1 MCLSMPNSRI
11 AFGDQISNHPSGGA
25 MVAIQRHA
33 QVLPFRPERV
43 YGGHGF
49 DDPAAVL
56 AIGNTPML
64 SLRRFARRTGL
75 PDSIELWLK
84 AEWVNPG
91 GSVKDRPALCIVK
104 AGLASGRLGEG
115 RVLLDATSGN
125 TGIAYAMLGAAF
137 GFRVELVIPE
147 NASDER
153 KAMLK
158 AYGANVVLSDPYE
171 GSNGAIRQ
179 ARSLAAERPDS
190 YFYADQYSNPANPGA
205 HFSGT
210 GPELWRQT
218 SGRITHFVA
227 GLGTT
232 GTLMGAGRYLKK
244 QDSIVTL
251 VGVQPAESFHGI
263 EGLKHLPT
271 AIVPSIYDE
280 SVPDVQIG
288 VDTEDA
294 FAFARELAQV
304 EGLFTGTSTGA
315 ALAGAVRIARELAEE
330 QAPGVIVALAPD
342 GGGKYLSTELW
353 S

>member
-1 MCLSMPNSRI
+1 
-11 AFGDQISNHPSGGA
+11 
-25 MVAIQRHA
+25 MVAIPNQA
-33 QVLPFRPERV
+33 PILSFRSERV

-49 DDPAAVL
+49 DEPAAVL
-56 AIGNTPML
+56 AIGNTPLL

-84 AEWVNPG
+84 AEWANPG
-91 GSVKDRPALCIVK
+91 GSVKDRPALCIVRD
-104 AGLASGRLGEG
+104 GLANRGLGDG

-137 GFRVELVIPE
+137 GFPVELVIPE
-147 NASDER
+147 NASVER

-171 GSNGAIRQ
+171 GSNGAILH
-179 ARSLAAERPDS
+179 ARVLAAGRPDY
-190 YFYADQYSNPANPGA
+190 YFYADQYSNPANPAA
-205 HFSGT
+205 HFSST
-210 GPELWRQT
+210 GPELWQQT
-218 SGRITHFVA
+218 SARLTHFVA

-244 QDSIVTL
+244 QDPTVTL

-280 SVPDVQIG
+280 SLPDVQIG

-315 ALAGAVRIARELAEE
+315 ALAGSVRIARELAD
-330 QAPGVIVALAPD
+330 QNVPGVIVALAPD

>member
-1 MCLSMPNSRI
+1 
-11 AFGDQISNHPSGGA
+11 
-25 MVAIQRHA
+25 
-33 QVLPFRPERV
+33 
-43 YGGHGF
+43 
-49 DDPAAVL
+49 
-56 AIGNTPML
+56 
-64 SLRRFARRTGL
+64 
-75 PDSIELWLK
+75 
-84 AEWVNPG
+84 
-91 GSVKDRPALCIVK
+91 VKDRPALCIVRDGQ
-104 AGLASGRLGEG
+104 ARGELGNG
-115 RVLLDATSGN
+115 KVLLDATSGN

-137 GFRVELVIPE
+137 GFPVELVVPE
-147 NASDER
+147 TASDER

-158 AYGANVVLSDPYE
+158 AYGASVILSDPYE
-171 GSNGAIRQ
+171 GSNGAIRH
-179 ARSLAAERPDS
+179 ARVLYAERPDH
-190 YFYADQYSNPANPGA
+190 YFYADQYSNPANPAA

-218 SGRITHFVA
+218 DGGITHFVA

-244 QDSIVTL
+244 QNPAISL

-294 FAFARELAQV
+294 YAFARELALV
-304 EGLFTGTSTGA
+304 EGLFAGTSTGA
-315 ALAGAVRIARELAEE
+315 AVAGAVRIARELAEE
-330 QAPGVIVALAPD
+330 ETAGVIVALAPD

>member
-1 MCLSMPNSRI
+1 
-11 AFGDQISNHPSGGA
+11 
-25 MVAIQRHA
+25 MVAIQHSA
-33 QVLPFRPERV
+33 QILPFRPERV

-56 AIGNTPML
+56 AIGNTPLL

-75 PDSIELWLK
+75 PDSVELWLK
-84 AEWVNPG
+84 AEWANPG
-91 GSVKDRPALCIVK
+91 GSVKDRPALGIVRD
-104 AGLASGRLGEG
+104 GLASGHLGTG
-115 RVLLDATSGN
+115 SVLLDATSGN

-137 GFRVELVIPE
+137 GFPVELVIPE
-147 NASDER
+147 NASEER
-153 KAMLK
+153 RAMLK

-171 GSNGAIRQ
+171 GSNGAIRH
-179 ARSLAAERPDS
+179 ARILAAERAEY
-190 YFYADQYSNPANPGA
+190 YFYADQYSNPANPAA
-205 HFSGT
+205 HFSST

-218 SGRITHFVA
+218 SRQLTHFVA

-232 GTLMGAGRYLKK
+232 GTLMGVGRYLKE
-244 QDSIVTL
+244 QDRTITL

-280 SVPDVQIG
+280 SVPDVQVG

-315 ALAGAVRIARELAEE
+315 ALAGAVRIARELAE
-330 QAPGVIVALAPD
+330 QDAAGVVVVLAPG

>member
-1 MCLSMPNSRI
+1 
-11 AFGDQISNHPSGGA
+11 
-25 MVAIQRHA
+25 MVAIQKSA
-33 QVLPFRPERV
+33 QILPFRPERV

-56 AIGNTPML
+56 AIGNTPLL
-64 SLRRFARRTGL
+64 SLRRLARRTGL
-75 PDSIELWLK
+75 PDSIELRLK
-84 AEWVNPG
+84 AEWANPG
-91 GSVKDRPALCIVK
+91 GSVKDRPALGIVRD
-104 AGLASGRLGEG
+104 GLAKGHLGNG
-115 RVLLDATSGN
+115 KVLLDATSGN

-137 GFRVELVIPE
+137 GFPVELVIPE

-153 KAMLK
+153 KLMLK
-158 AYGANVVLSDPYE
+158 AYGATVILSDPYE
-171 GSNGAIRQ
+171 GSNGAIRH
-179 ARSLAAERPDS
+179 ARILASERSDY
-190 YFYADQYSNPANPGA
+190 YFYADQYSNPANPAA
-205 HFSGT
+205 HYETT

-218 SGRITHFVA
+218 ARQITHFVA

-232 GTLMGAGRYLKK
+232 GTLMGAGRYLKE
-244 QDSIVTL
+244 QDPTVTL
-251 VGVQPAESFHGI
+251 VGVQPAESFNGI

-294 FAFARELAQV
+294 YAFSRELARV

-315 ALAGAVRIARELAEE
+315 ALAGAVRVARELAD
-330 QAPGVIVALAPD
+330 QDAPGVIVMLAPD